1 MGKFSAEERA
11 DTRTVAEKPDVE
23 NASALGELFL
33 GLFRAPLEAT
43 GGGMNYNARKLSQ
56 SSQEESLRRMS

>member
-1 MGKFSAEERA
+1 MAKFGVVEQAE
-11 DTRTVAEKPDVE
+11 TRTVAEARDAE

-43 GGGMNYNARKLSQ
+43 GGGMNYNARMLSQ